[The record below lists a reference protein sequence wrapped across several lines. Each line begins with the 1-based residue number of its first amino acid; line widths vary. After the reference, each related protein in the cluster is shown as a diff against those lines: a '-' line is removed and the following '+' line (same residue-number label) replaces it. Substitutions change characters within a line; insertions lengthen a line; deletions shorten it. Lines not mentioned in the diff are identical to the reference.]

1 MSGGFM
7 DYVCYRVSEEADKI
21 GDREIIALC
30 KDVASLMHDRK
41 WFLSGDYD
49 ESAWKKSLSGF
60 KKKWFKE
67 LRSSHLASLVEEV
80 FTEARDECMNMIR
93 EDV

>member
-1 MSGGFM
+1 MSGGSM
-7 DYVCYRVSEEADKI
+7 NYLCYRIEEEADNM

-30 KDVASLMHDRK
+30 KDMATLMHDRE
-41 WFLSGDYD
+41 WFLSGDYG

-67 LRSSHLASLVEEV
+67 SRSSRLASLVEEV
-80 FTEARDECMNMIR
+80 FTNAK
-93 EDV
+93 

>member
-1 MSGGFM
+1 MSGGSM
-7 DYVCYRVSEEADKI
+7 DYVCYRVSEEADKM

-30 KDVASLMHDRK
+30 KDVASLMHDRE
-41 WFLSGDYD
+41 WFLSGDYT
-49 ESAWKKSLSGF
+49 ESDWKKSLSGF

-67 LRSSHLASLVEEV
+67 SRSSRLASLVEEV
-80 FTEARDECMNMIR
+80 FAEARDECMNMIG

>member
-1 MSGGFM
+1 MSGGSM
-7 DYVCYRVSEEADKI
+7 DYICYRVSEEADKM

-30 KDVASLMHDRK
+30 KDVASLMHDRE
-41 WFLSGDYD
+41 WFLSGDYE

-67 LRSSHLASLVEEV
+67 SRSSRLASLVEEV
-80 FTEARDECMNMIR
+80 FSEARDECMNMIR
-93 EDV
+93 EDA

>member
-1 MSGGFM
+1 MSGGSM
-7 DYVCYRVSEEADKI
+7 NYLCYRIEEEAGNM

-30 KDVASLMHDRK
+30 KDMATLMHDRE

-67 LRSSHLASLVEEV
+67 SRSSRLASLVEEV
-80 FTEARDECMNMIR
+80 FTNAKEECLRMIG
-93 EDV
+93 EDI